1 MPKWWD
7 PDDQVFVLVLVAA
20 VISQTY
26 THKNVLGATADATI
40 TLLATA
46 PSEAKPATVR
56 QVQAPSRRTTT
67 FWASTAAF
75 IKTAAL
81 GVAKF
86 VPSASRRT
94 SKAQPVVRRS
104 RHLPLPRPIITAPS
118 SWRVAVDRLS
128 RPWRRRSVNSSP
140 VPVRGDT
147 NFVPAPPPPQL

>member
-56 QVQAPSRRTTT
+56 QVQRR
-67 FWASTAAF
+67 AA
-75 IKTAAL
+75 
-81 GVAKF
+81 G
-86 VPSASRRT
+86 R
-94 SKAQPVVRRS
+94 
-104 RHLPLPRPIITAPS
+104 PRFGRARP
-118 SWRVAVDRLS
+118 RLS
-128 RPWRRRSVNSSP
+128 RRLHWGLPNSCRVRADGHQRLNRSYGGRGICRCRDRSSRLP
-140 VPVRGDT
+140 VPGAS
-147 NFVPAPPPPQL
+147 PSIA